1 MGATT
6 SLATLAP
13 NRLKG
18 GPAIWVVGSLVL
30 EALQRRLG
38 AINMQYGT

>member
-6 SLATLAP
+6 GVATLAP
-13 NRLKG
+13 NRLKV

-30 EALQRRLG
+30 EALQRRSG
-38 AINMQYGT
+38 P